1 MQVRTW
7 PVFAETVTYY
17 VTCSHVVWITLM
29 YTLKFM
35 IYDVD
40 VAIVMYLYKSPVSHV
55 RMHMFEL
62 TVYKIAMHVAY
73 L

>member
-1 MQVRTW
+1 
-7 PVFAETVTYY
+7 
-17 VTCSHVVWITLM
+17 
-29 YTLKFM
+29 M